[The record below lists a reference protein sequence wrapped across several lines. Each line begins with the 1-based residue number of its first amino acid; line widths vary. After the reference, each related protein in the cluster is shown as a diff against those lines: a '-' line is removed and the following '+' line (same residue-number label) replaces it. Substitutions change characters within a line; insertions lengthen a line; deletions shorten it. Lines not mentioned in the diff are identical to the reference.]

1 MNLYQY
7 FLGLFLKFIPS
18 GYDDGTCNFL
28 TVGTCTYE
36 DEFLIRSYEVSSL
49 NLTLQSQYQG
59 DCFQITHDWNVFH

>member
-28 TVGTCTYE
+28 TVGTCTY
-36 DEFLIRSYEVSSL
+36 DEELLIKSYEVSSW
-49 NLTLQSQYQG
+49 
-59 DCFQITHDWNVFH
+59 IW